1 MGARARTHTHTH
13 IHTRGGQ
20 PGTAIAHTTNTRTHT
35 GPRRGCMWRVHNTH
49 RAHAGLARPTSHRA
63 SYLYPETLRRS
74 QDTHTHTHRPRNSY
88 PHTACWL
95 VHPSPPIS
103 KTDTQTVR
111 ISPTDPLLICPQSH
125 RDSQGG
131 RHEHRQTH
139 QLGHCHFSGTR
150 APPRKAPATDKTYTP
165 QDSYTYQHK
174 TDLHG
179 HTGTLYNCNT
189 PTCDQLSDPGTHVKQ
204 AHMSSDPDESPHAS
218 NNTDSRHPPT
228 LLPQPPN
235 TITNCQPWT
244 RAHTHTTA
252 NPTLAWQGAHL
263 KHPQKTL
270 VSRD

>member
-1 MGARARTHTHTH
+1 
-13 IHTRGGQ
+13 
-20 PGTAIAHTTNTRTHT
+20 
-35 GPRRGCMWRVHNTH
+35 MWRVHNTH